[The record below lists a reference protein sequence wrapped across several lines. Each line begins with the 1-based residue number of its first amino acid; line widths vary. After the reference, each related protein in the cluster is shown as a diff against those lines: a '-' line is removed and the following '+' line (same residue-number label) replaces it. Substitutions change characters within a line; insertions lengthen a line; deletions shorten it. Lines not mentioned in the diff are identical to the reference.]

1 MVRFN
6 GNLQAKEAMLESHYY
21 PARKGFAGFSRDGGL
36 AEWNPGNRNHREH
49 EGKGKRKH
57 TVVKGAGWGVQDFL
71 YSSLLWNSFVFW
83 ILFLTKV

>member
-57 TVVKGAGWGVQDFL
+57 TVVKGPVGECRIFFIVAFYGIPLCFGYF
-71 YSSLLWNSFVFW
+71 F
-83 ILFLTKV
+83 